1 MQNRLNIIDALEA
14 ARKAQGL
21 TQAEL
26 ATRSGTTRVTVGR
39 IESGHDPKLSTVYE
53 MARALGLE
61 LMLVPK
67 SLTGEV
73 QSFLR
78 SGGRSLAQ
86 PVGASAPPSV
96 VDLAGR
102 STAKM
107 LATGVLSVAKATSLT
122 PKFQPGQVGEVVR
135 HTSTGG
141 ITAQE
146 LAAKGLPGVTISPE
160 AAKALG
166 MPMVI
171 TGRGTDDKKGEE

>member
-21 TQAEL
+21 TQSEL
-26 ATRSGTTRVTVGR
+26 ATRSGTTRVTVWR

-102 STAKM
+102 SAAQL
-107 LATGVLSVAKATSLT
+107 LASGELSVAEAVKLT
-122 PKFQPGQVGEVVR
+122 PKHLPGPVGEVVR
-135 HTSTGG
+135 QTNTGQL
-141 ITAQE
+141 TAQT
-146 LAAKGLPGVTISPE
+146 LAAKGMPGVTISPD

-166 MPMVI
+166 MPKVFSW
-171 TGRGTDDKKGEE
+171 RDTDDKKGEE